1 MNSTLLALLLP
12 PLLLVPAMGLLSR
25 IRSKHGLGQEWR
37 RKALHIGIGMMA
49 LTFPFYLSEAWMVL
63 GALGLSLL
71 WMVSVRRVPSLA
83 RRFGCV
89 LHDVERTSYGELYY
103 ALAIAGLLL
112 ATFEEP
118 LLYIIPLSILAIADA
133 AAAIVGR
140 AFSSRQL
147 SGPFSGK
154 TSLGCTTFF
163 VVAFSICI
171 LVLGTSTQLPVL
183 QIVLSSVAV
192 AVVTTFVEALSRY
205 GLDNILI
212 PAAAW
217 IVLKLLELPIYIETD
232 AVAWVRQGFD
242 VLLRGV

>member
-1 MNSTLLALLLP
+1 MNSYLIALILP
-12 PLLLVPAMGLLSR
+12 PLMLVPAMGLLSL
-25 IRSKHGLGQEWR
+25 IRSKHGLAQEWR
-37 RKALHIGIGMMA
+37 RKTLHIGIGMAA

-63 GALGLSLL
+63 GALGLSML
-71 WMVSVRRVPSLA
+71 WMIGVRRVPSLA
-83 RRFGCV
+83 KRFGCV

-103 ALAIAGLLL
+103 AIAIAGLLL

-133 AAAIVGR
+133 AAAIAGR
-140 AFSSRQL
+140 TFSSRQL
-147 SGPFSGK
+147 SGPFTGK
-154 TSLGCTTFF
+154 TLLGCTTFF
-163 VVAFSICI
+163 AVAFSICV

-183 QIVLSSVAV
+183 QIVLASAAV
-192 AVVTTFVEALSRY
+192 AAVTTFTEALSRN

-217 IVLKLLELPIYIETD
+217 SVLKLLELPIYIETA

-242 VLLRGV
+242 ALLRGV